1 MKDNSKTL
9 NIHLNLNQQVYFISD
24 AHAGSSDVEV
34 ESKKEKLLC
43 SFFDMLMD
51 IPSPP
56 LLYIVGDLFDFWF
69 EYRHAI
75 PTRYQKI
82 LGKLT
87 LLQERGVEIRYV
99 TGNHDFW
106 MGDFFPR
113 ELKIPVFH
121 GIHSIQIGTQKIHI
135 FHGDGVLKGDVGYK
149 ILKKIL
155 RNKWVVAAFKLIHPD
170 MGIPFARWASST
182 SRKHGTI
189 TSEQARKNDGQYLQY
204 AKEQFDNGYDYVII
218 GHTHRPTVISYGEKR
233 YINLGDWIHHFTFA
247 NINGEGINLFQW
259 DGNQTINNLQ
269 KITIKNYQ
277 EEYVETL

>member
-1 MKDNSKTL
+1 MNDNSKTL

-121 GIHSIQIGTQKIHI
+121 GIHSLIVGSKKIHI
-135 FHGDGVLKGDVGYK
+135 SHGDGVLKEDTGYRV
-149 ILKKIL
+149 LKKIL
-155 RNKWVVAAFKLIHPD
+155 RNKWVIATYKLIHPD
-170 MGIPFARWASST
+170 IGIPFAHWASST
-182 SRKHGTI
+182 SRNHGLRTP
-189 TSEQARKNDGQYLQY
+189 EQARKDDAEYFSY
-204 AKEQFDNGYDYVII
+204 AKEQLDNGFDHVII
-218 GHTHRPTVISYGEKR
+218 GHTHRPKAVSYNNKR
-233 YINLGDWIHHFTFA
+233 YINLGDWIQHFTFA
-247 NINGEGINLFQW
+247 NYNGEVLNLFRW
-259 DGNQTINNLQ
+259 NGNQKHSNSQIVTL
-269 KITIKNYQ
+269 KNYK
-277 EEYVETL
+277 EEFIETL